1 MFLGVT
7 TEYNLQKIIRDIA
20 LCVNF
25 EILEFNVPVIFS
37 GTEGFSARR
46 DARYSTLLVN
56 LL

>member
-1 MFLGVT
+1 VFLGVT